1 MSRVHQSIFG
11 LIAGL
16 VAIALFAEAQPI
28 PTNSAPTS
36 RKNLTKVTSPVD
48 YFRQLLAMSPTAQ
61 LKSLT
66 NRAPEAR
73 ERILA
78 KLDEYQALDPDERE
92 LRLRATELRWWL
104 VPMLQAS
111 LAERAARLAQVP
123 TNLQQLV
130 ESRLTQWTIL
140 PPPLQD
146 EILANEKA
154 LHYFTLIETNRPPGA
169 SAEQQKIASQFNQFF
184 ELTPDEKD
192 QTLNTLSEAE
202 RAQMQETLKS
212 FEKLPTAQ
220 RTICVHNYARFA
232 SLTETE
238 RVEFLKNAENWSKM
252 SPKERQ
258 TWRDLVDNVPLWP
271 PMPPG
276 LDPRTPISVAEP
288 PMPPTPNVATNLN

>member
-1 MSRVHQSIFG
+1 MSRVRQSIFG
-11 LIAGL
+11 LVAGL
-16 VAIALFAEAQPI
+16 VVIALFSEAQPL
-28 PTNSAPTS
+28 PTNSFVAS
-36 RKNLTKVTSPVD
+36 RKSSPKTTSPVD
-48 YFRQLLAMSPTAQ
+48 YFRQLLAMSPMVQ
-61 LKSLT
+61 LDSLT
-66 NRAPEAR
+66 NRSPEAR
-73 ERILA
+73 ARILA

-111 LAERAARLAQVP
+111 AAERTTRLAQVP
-123 TNLQQLV
+123 ANLRQLV

-154 LHYFTLIETNRPPGA
+154 LHYFTLIETNGQPTA

-220 RTICVHNYARFA
+220 RIICIRNYARFA

-238 RVEFLKNAENWSKM
+238 RVEFLKNAESWSKM

-276 LDPRTPISVAEP
+276 LDPRAPLSAAEP
-288 PMPPTPNVATNLN
+288 PMPPTPNVATNSN

>member
-1 MSRVHQSIFG
+1 MSRVHQLILG
-11 LIAGL
+11 LVAGL
-16 VAIALFAEAQPI
+16 VAIALFAEAQPL
-28 PTNSAPTS
+28 PTSSLAAS
-36 RKNLTKVTSPVD
+36 RKNPPKVTSPVD

-61 LKSLT
+61 LNSLT
-66 NRAPEAR
+66 NRSPEAR

-111 LAERAARLAQVP
+111 VAERAARLTQVP

-130 ESRLTQWTIL
+130 ESRLAQWTIL

-154 LHYFTLIETNRPPGA
+154 LHYFTLIETNGQPGA

-184 ELTPDEKD
+184 ELTPDEKE

-220 RTICVHNYARFA
+220 RIICIRNYARFA

-238 RVEFLKNAENWSKM
+238 RAEFLKNAENWSKM
-252 SPKERQ
+252 SPNERQ

-276 LDPRTPISVAEP
+276 LDPRAPIPAVEP
-288 PMPPTPNVATNLN
+288 PMPPTPNVATNSN